1 MKTKRI
7 LASFIAMAMTMGM
20 MSSLVL
26 ADESENAPE
35 ETSAVETTEPKE
47 KEAKEPEENKPS
59 ESSKEADSSESEDKV
74 QQHQVNMRV
83 KGLSVYCKAL

>member
-1 MKTKRI
+1 MKAKRL
-7 LASFIAMAMTMGM
+7 LAGLVAVAMTMGM

-47 KEAKEPEENKPS
+47 KEAKEPLLNLKTKSQPR
-59 ESSKEADSSESEDKV
+59 
-74 QQHQVNMRV
+74 QRRP
-83 KGLSVYCKAL
+83 LSLRKKNLRNRMKQNLQ